1 MSKKWKVILIVIAAV
16 VVLGVSGGAV
26 VMAQDQDQ
34 PPSASN
40 PLLARV
46 AEILGRTETQLTDA
60 IKAAR
65 IEVAKE
71 QITAA
76 LEKAVSSGT
85 ITPADEESILKWL
98 DQQPDPADK
107 AAIKSWWQS
116 RPEISKPKLY
126 GLLLGARSRI
136 LRLGWCRA
144 FPGVGRTLVA
154 DKVAAKLGVTSDE
167 LINAIKQA
175 SQELKASTLQKALSN
190 AVSNGKLTQGEADQI
205 SSWWAQRPAAL
216 DKIAPGFG
224 FGRGFCFPRIFRS
237 K

>member
-1 MSKKWKVILIVIAAV
+1 MSKRWKIILIVIAAV

-34 PPSASN
+34 PPAASN

-46 AEILGRTETQLTDA
+46 AEILGRTETQLDDA
-60 IKAAR
+60 IKSSR
-65 IEVAKE
+65 IEVVKE
-71 QITAA
+71 QITVA
-76 LEKAVSSGT
+76 LDKAVANGT
-85 ITPADEESILKWL
+85 INTADEEAILKWL
-98 DQQPDPADK
+98 DQQPDAADK

-136 LRLGWCRA
+136 LHLGWCRA
-144 FPGVGRTLVA
+144 FPGITPLVT
-154 DKVAAKLGVTSDE
+154 DKVAAKLSVTTDQ
-167 LINAIKQA
+167 LINAFKQA

-190 AVSNGKLTQGEADQI
+190 AVSNGKLTQAEADQI
-205 SSWWAQRPAAL
+205 RSWWAQRPAAL
-216 DKIAPGFG
+216 DKIAPSFG
-224 FGRGFCFPRIFRS
+224 FGRGFCFPRMFRD